1 MDKSITSNKE
11 ATPQWT
17 DHLISPL
24 DRALRDKGP
33 WVRVEESKKGGW
45 YCLHGESSDHAVNW
59 FHVNAEGKMKP
70 LAALDDTRLPAIS
83 TAMNHWISTGTPVE
97 LLAWRIGSRAI
108 FRLGPDKFAKI
119 FRKDRQILKR
129 WKCLASGN
137 PKRNIS
143 VPAVLDWQED
153 IKTLTLEAA
162 PGKSLNSLWKS
173 GLWDPRHG
181 TALDNI
187 LEWLSESDITEDLPS
202 HTTDDE
208 IEILEKRLQV
218 FNRMLSDAPEDVTP
232 LVEKV
237 ISRLKSL
244 DSQEPVLCH
253 RDFHDKQ
260 VLVSGDET
268 YLLDMDL
275 LAYSDPGLDVGNI
288 IAHMRLRSYQGCPVP
303 WKEVALK
310 LIRSANSRGV
320 DSNRIK
326 TWTASTFTRLLLIY
340 SRRNRPDSLLH
351 QLKSDLDD
359 LLHESGD
366 WQGVL

>member
-1 MDKSITSNKE
+1 M
-11 ATPQWT
+11 
-17 DHLISPL
+17 
-24 DRALRDKGP
+24 LR
-33 WVRVEESKKGGW
+33 
-45 YCLHGESSDHAVNW
+45 
-59 FHVNAEGKMKP
+59 
-70 LAALDDTRLPAIS
+70 
-83 TAMNHWISTGTPVE
+83 
-97 LLAWRIGSRAI
+97 
-108 FRLGPDKFAKI
+108 
-119 FRKDRQILKR
+119 
-129 WKCLASGN
+129 
-137 PKRNIS
+137 
-143 VPAVLDWQED
+143 
-153 IKTLTLEAA
+153 
-162 PGKSLNSLWKS
+162 
-173 GLWDPRHG
+173 
-181 TALDNI
+181 
-187 LEWLSESDITEDLPS
+187 
-202 HTTDDE
+202 
-208 IEILEKRLQV
+208 
-218 FNRMLSDAPEDVTP
+218 DAPEDVTP

-351 QLKSDLDD
+351 KLKSDLDD
-359 LLHESGD
+359 LLHDSGD